1 MFAEDI
7 GLLPLSIV
15 SNLTSD
21 CLEKGQ
27 NSYDLFGNLF
37 QQMNNRHP
45 AQGGRFQNVEYFNGG
60 VFEQINPIELTSDEL
75 NLIGGKDGAATEDW
89 SKVSP
94 AIFGNI
100 FQHSMSSDERHVRG
114 AHFTSEADI
123 MKIITPTILSPWR
136 ERIDK
141 ATSMKEIINLRS
153 ELLRFKV
160 LDPAC
165 GSGNF
170 LYLSYRELVRVELE
184 LISKLSEIVSLKNFR
199 QQTKSLTLIS
209 PKQFYGID
217 KDSFGVELAKV
228 TLMLAKKLAMDEAI
242 EVFDQRQLEI
252 PLRQDEAL
260 PLDNLDENICC
271 DDAIFSNWPK
281 VNAIVGNPPFQSKNK
296 MISEFGRDYVNRVR
310 ENYPEIPGR
319 ADYCVYWFRKA
330 HDHLEH
336 GQYAGLV
343 GTNTIRQNY
352 SRIGGLDYIV
362 NNGGTITEAVS
373 TQVWSGD
380 AAVQVS
386 LVNWRKGKKKGQK
399 KLFRQLG
406 NDRNSPWEKIEVDH
420 IGSSLSFKTDVS
432 SAVSIEANAQTPSCF
447 QGQTHGHKGFLV
459 ERSEAE
465 KILLS
470 SPEMKAYLHPFL
482 ISSELSGS
490 VSGLP
495 TRYVIDFGELDLFA
509 VKKHKKLFK
518 QIHSDVLPDRERAAD
533 RETHQNQKALKIDF
547 KAKTANDHS
556 NALENWWRLFRRRGQ
571 MLLRIEHLHRYI
583 ACGRVTKY
591 PIFEF
596 VSTEIRPNDS
606 LVVFPFDDDYTFGIL
621 QSAIHWDW
629 FVARCSTLGNAPRY
643 TSNTVFDSFTW
654 PQTPTLDQI
663 RSVSEA
669 ASKLRNLRN
678 KLKNENELS
687 LRELYQSMELPGK
700 SPLKVAHA
708 QLDSEVRNA
717 YGIKK
722 SDDTLRFLLDLNF
735 EVVENERSGIA
746 VLPPGLPSFL
756 TKPSEFVSDDCISMP
771 SDGVTV

>member
-7 GLLPLSIV
+7 GLLPLSIL

-75 NLIGGKDGAATEDW
+75 NLIGGKEGAATEDW

-141 ATSMKEIINLRS
+141 ATSMKEIISLRS

-242 EVFDQRQLEI
+242 DVFDQQQLEI

-271 DDAIFSNWPK
+271 DDALFSNWPK

-330 HDHLEH
+330 HDHLDD

-386 LVNWRKGKKKGQK
+386 LVNWRKGKKKGRK
-399 KLFRQLG
+399 KLFQQLG
-406 NDRNSPWEKIEVDH
+406 TDRNSQWEKIEVDH

-432 SAVSIEANAQTPSCF
+432 SAVAIEANAQTPSCF

-470 SPEMKAYLHPFL
+470 SPKLKAYVHPFL

-495 TRYVIDFGELDLFA
+495 TRYVIDFGELDLLA

-518 QIHSDVLPDRERAAD
+518 QIQSYVLPDREKAAD
-533 RETHQNQKALKIDF
+533 RETHQNLKALKNDS
-547 KAKTANDHS
+547 KAKTASDHT
-556 NALENWWRLFRRRGQ
+556 NALENWWQLFRRRGQ

-596 VSTEIRPNDS
+596 VSPEIRPNDS

-621 QSAIHWDW
+621 QSTIHWDW
-629 FVARCSTLGNAPRY
+629 FVGRCSTLGNAPRY
-643 TSNTVFDSFTW
+643 TSNTVFDTFTW

-678 KLKNENELS
+678 TLKNENDLS

-700 SPLKVAHA
+700 SPLKIAHA
-708 QLDSEVRNA
+708 QLDSAVRST
-717 YGIKK
+717 YGMKK

-735 EVVENERSGIA
+735 EAAENERSGIA
-746 VLPPGLPSFL
+746 VLPPGLPSFV
-756 TKPSEFVSDDCISMP
+756 TKPSEFVSNDCISMP
-771 SDGVTV
+771 SDGITV